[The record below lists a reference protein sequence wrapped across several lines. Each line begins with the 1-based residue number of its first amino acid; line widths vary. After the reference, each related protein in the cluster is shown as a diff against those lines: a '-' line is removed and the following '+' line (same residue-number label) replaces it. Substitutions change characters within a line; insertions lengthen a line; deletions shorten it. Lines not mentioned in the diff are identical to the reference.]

1 MSGSVFREHFASLPD
16 PRVPRCRRH
25 ELIEI
30 LAIALLTLLCGG
42 RGWEDMQA
50 FAQAKQDWL
59 AQRLGITLPG
69 GIPTDDTFRRVFGA
83 IDPEAFECCFRAWV
97 QTMCQTVRAK
107 SIPLDGKVLRHSFD
121 TATGKNAVHLV
132 RAWASE
138 LRLVLGTVAVDDKSN
153 EIPAVRQLLPL
164 LDLRGALVTAD
175 AAHCQRETVAQ
186 IRRGGGDYLLSL
198 KANQPHL
205 LEDTIACFEQT
216 DHAAWAPREWVEA
229 ASGRAYET
237 CTEHDKDHGRLETR
251 RVCMLRL
258 AENDPDWEDVQALW
272 PGLRTLIRI
281 DRTRQLATKTTQ
293 ETAYYINNQC
303 KSARFLG
310 RMARQHWQIEN
321 CLHYV
326 LDVSLD
332 EDASRIRA
340 DNSAINLGTMRNIV
354 MNVLCNKS
362 RDTSSV
368 PRKQKKAGWNNDYL
382 LELFA

>member
-1 MSGSVFREHFASLPD
+1 M
-16 PRVPRCRRH
+16 
-25 ELIEI
+25 
-30 LAIALLTLLCGG
+30 
-42 RGWEDMQA
+42 
-50 FAQAKQDWL
+50 
-59 AQRLGITLPG
+59 PG

-83 IDPEAFECCFRAWV
+83 IDADAFECCFRNWV
-97 QTMCQTVRAK
+97 QTLCQTVGTK
-107 SIPLDGKVLRHSFD
+107 TITLDGKTLRHSFD
-121 TATGKNAVHLV
+121 TASGKRAVHPV

-153 EIPAVRQLLPL
+153 EIPAVRQLLSL

-198 KANQPHL
+198 KDNQKHL
-205 LEDTIACFEQT
+205 LTDTIACFEQT
-216 DHAAWAPREWVEA
+216 DRAEWTRREWVEVA
-229 ASGRAYET
+229 PGRAFET
-237 CTEHDKDHGRLETR
+237 YTEHDKGHGRFETR
-251 RVCMLRL
+251 RVWMLRL
-258 AENDPDWEDVQALW
+258 AENDPDWYDVQAKW
-272 PGLRTLIRI
+272 PGLRTLLRI
-281 DRTRQLATKTTQ
+281 ERTRELATKTTQ
-293 ETAYYINNQC
+293 ETVYYINSQC

-354 MNVLCNKS
+354 MNFLSDKSRNKS
-362 RDTSSV
+362 ST
-368 PRKQKKAGWNNDYL
+368 PRKQKMAGWNNDYL
-382 LELFA
+382 LDLFG